1 MRSVRSSAKAL
12 DDAELGI
19 AVDMSEERGAYVQ
32 ESDAEGL
39 DEDNLGHDPLET
51 EPEEGW
57 AESNRYGTTEYEQAH
72 PRPLDERL
80 KEERSDVGET
90 GA

>member
-1 MRSVRSSAKAL
+1 
-12 DDAELGI
+12 
-19 AVDMSEERGAYVQ
+19 MSEERGTYVPQ
-32 ESDAEGL
+32 DTEDFEGL
-39 DEDNLGHDPLET
+39 DEDNLKHDPLET
-51 EPEEGW
+51 DPPEGW
-57 AESNRYGTTEYEQAH
+57 AESDKYGMTEYEQAH

>member
-1 MRSVRSSAKAL
+1 
-12 DDAELGI
+12 
-19 AVDMSEERGAYVQ
+19 MSEERGAYVPQ
-32 ESDAEGL
+32 DSDSFEAL
-39 DEDNLGHDPLET
+39 DEDNLQHDPLET

-57 AESNRYGTTEYEQAH
+57 SGVTKYGMTEYEQAH

>member
-1 MRSVRSSAKAL
+1 
-12 DDAELGI
+12 
-19 AVDMSEERGAYVQ
+19 MSEERGAYIS
-32 ESDAEGL
+32 EDTDDFEAL
-39 DEDNLGHDPLET
+39 DEDNIKHDPLET

-57 AESNRYGTTEYEQAH
+57 AESNRYGMTEYEQAH

-80 KEERSDVGET
+80 KEERPEERGEDDET

>member
-1 MRSVRSSAKAL
+1 
-12 DDAELGI
+12 
-19 AVDMSEERGAYVQ
+19 MSEERGAYVPQ
-32 ESDAEGL
+32 DSDSFEAL
-39 DEDNLGHDPLET
+39 DEDNLQHDPLET

-57 AESNRYGTTEYEQAH
+57 AESTKYGMTEYEQAH

>member
-1 MRSVRSSAKAL
+1 
-12 DDAELGI
+12 
-19 AVDMSEERGAYVQ
+19 MSEQRGAYVQ
-32 ESDAEGL
+32 ENSEDFEGL
-39 DEDNLGHDPLET
+39 DEDNLGRDPLET

-57 AESNRYGTTEYEQAH
+57 AESTKYGMTEYEQAH

-80 KEERSDVGET
+80 AEERSDVGET

>member
-1 MRSVRSSAKAL
+1 
-12 DDAELGI
+12 
-19 AVDMSEERGAYVQ
+19 MSEDRGAYVS
-32 ESDAEGL
+32 EDSDDFEAL
-39 DEDNLGHDPLET
+39 DEDNIKHDPLET

-57 AESNRYGTTEYEQAH
+57 AESDKYGMTEYEQAH

-80 KEERSDVGET
+80 AEERPEERPEERGEDDET

>member
-1 MRSVRSSAKAL
+1 
-12 DDAELGI
+12 
-19 AVDMSEERGAYVQ
+19 MSEERGAYVS
-32 ESDAEGL
+32 EDTDSFEAL
-39 DEDNLGHDPLET
+39 DEDNLDRDPVET

-57 AESNRYGTTEYEQAH
+57 AESTKYGMTEYEQAH

>member
-1 MRSVRSSAKAL
+1 
-12 DDAELGI
+12 
-19 AVDMSEERGAYVQ
+19 MSEERGAYVSGDTDDF
-32 ESDAEGL
+32 EAL
-39 DEDNLGHDPLET
+39 DEDNLKSDPQ

-57 AESNRYGTTEYEQAH
+57 AESNRYGMTEYEQAH

-80 KEERSDVGET
+80 EEERSDVGET

>member
-1 MRSVRSSAKAL
+1 
-12 DDAELGI
+12 
-19 AVDMSEERGAYVQ
+19 MSEERGAYVQ
-32 ESDAEGL
+32 ENTDDFEGL

-57 AESNRYGTTEYEQAH
+57 AESTKYGMTEYEQAH

-80 KEERSDVGET
+80 AEERSDVGET

>member
-1 MRSVRSSAKAL
+1 
-12 DDAELGI
+12 
-19 AVDMSEERGAYVQ
+19 MSEERGAYVSGDTDDF
-32 ESDAEGL
+32 EAL
-39 DEDNLGHDPLET
+39 DEDNIKHDPLET

-57 AESNRYGTTEYEQAH
+57 AASDKYGMTEYEQAH

-80 KEERSDVGET
+80 AEERPEEHGEDDET

>member
-1 MRSVRSSAKAL
+1 
-12 DDAELGI
+12 
-19 AVDMSEERGAYVQ
+19 MSEDRGAYVS
-32 ESDAEGL
+32 EDTDDFEAL
-39 DEDNLGHDPLET
+39 DEDNIKHDPLET

-57 AESNRYGTTEYEQAH
+57 AESDKYGMTEYEQAH

-80 KEERSDVGET
+80 EEERPDVPVERGEDDET